1 MKQKVEFKV
10 TGIAIIKGLSKAMK
24 PPKENKVFVD
34 ENGKEY
40 RLRKCA
46 TTRSAFGSHNKVNVL
61 VTGPTKNRLEKLREY
76 MEQQNGDVPCYS
88 EAVDFAINFVCDQLN
103 L

>member
-10 TGIAIIKGLSKAMK
+10 TGIAIIKGLTKAMK
-24 PPKENKVFVD
+24 PPKEDKIFVD

-46 TTRSAFGSHNKVNVL
+46 TTRCAHGAHNKVQVMIS
-61 VTGPTKNRLEKLREY
+61 GPTKNRLEKLRKHI
-76 MEQQNGDVPCYS
+76 EQQTGDIPCYA
-88 EAVDFAINFVCDQLN
+88 EAVDWAINEVCDQLG